1 VGDGRGELNIRSDPI
16 VGKRCEGAERLVV
29 AEKSLIKGWSQ
40 GAVFMWTGALG
51 QPAMGGAGESA
62 ETETVLYFQA

>member
-1 VGDGRGELNIRSDPI
+1 MVTERFKQRPCKSHSR
-16 VGKRCEGAERLVV
+16 KRCEGAERLVV
-29 AEKSLIKGWSQ
+29 AAKSLIKGWSQ
-40 GAVFMWTGALG
+40 GAVFMWTGALD